1 MSGMVRPSGTY
12 ETLDEQR
19 ERLSPAEERFERARP
34 TIELFLGPVVFLGL
48 YLLPPAA
55 TTGTAGFGGDLRLR
69 VRLLAADLHAPNA
82 SIYGS
87 GMIPITEMVWPGIA
101 FDILGA
107 VLTVTGVAVMSQLLG
122 LV

>member
-48 YLLPPAA
+48 YLIPPAA
-55 TTGTAGFGGDLRLR
+55 ATGIAGFGGDLRLR
-69 VRLLAADLHAPNA
+69 VRPLAADLHAPNA
-82 SIYGS
+82 IIYGS
-87 GMIPITEMVWPGIA
+87 GMIPITEMVRPGIA
-101 FDILGA
+101 FDIVGA